1 MNELKQKILDI
12 CNSSGLPLEA
22 VIFILKDI
30 WRDAED
36 TLRIALENQEKE
48 KESKEEK

>member
-1 MNELKQKILDI
+1 MNELKQKIVDL

-22 VIFILKDI
+22 LIFILKDI

-36 TLRIALENQEKE
+36 TLRKLEEVQKQQQED
-48 KESKEEK
+48 KEE